1 MISFPLMKKLA
12 LVSILLLVIFA
23 CRSAQPGPM
32 AMAMLHPT
40 SGSHAVGMV
49 HFQQMSDGSVEV
61 KVDLTN
67 VPPGVHGFHIHD
79 KGDCGD
85 NGNAAGGHF
94 NPSSMPHGAPDAVSH
109 HAGDFGNVT
118 AGANGTVNTTF
129 TTHSIT
135 VAAGPNSVVGHAVIL
150 HGNPDDLTSQ
160 PSGNAGP
167 RIACGVVQEM
177 AGEMHH

>member
-1 MISFPLMKKLA
+1 MKKLTLLA
-12 LVSILLLVIFA
+12 ISILLVLATAA
-23 CRSAQPGPM
+23 CRSAKPGPM
-32 AMAMLHPT
+32 AMAMLHPI
-40 SGSHAVGMV
+40 SGSQAVGMA
-49 HFQQMSDGSVEV
+49 HFQENADGSVEV
-61 KVDLTN
+61 HLEMTN
-67 VPPGVHGFHIHD
+67 VPPGQHGFHIHD

-94 NPSSMPHGAPDAVSH
+94 NPMSMPHGAPDAVSH

-118 AGANGTVNTTF
+118 ADANGKIDATF

-135 VAAGPNSVVGHAVIL
+135 VSPGERSVVGHAVIL
-150 HGNPDDLTSQ
+150 HGNPDDLTTQ

-167 RIACGVVQEM
+167 RIACGVASAM

>member
-1 MISFPLMKKLA
+1 MKKLA
-12 LVSILLLVIFA
+12 LVSILLLTIFA
-23 CRSAQPGPM
+23 CRSAQNGPM

-40 SGSHAVGMV
+40 SGSQAVGMV

-61 KVDLTN
+61 SVDLTN

-94 NPSSMPHGAPDAVSH
+94 NPMSMPHGAPDAVSH

-118 AGANGTVNTTF
+118 ADASGKVSTKF

-135 VAAGPNSVVGHAVIL
+135 VAAGANSVVGHAVIL
-150 HGNPDDLTSQ
+150 HGNPDDLTTQ
-160 PSGNAGP
+160 PTGNAGP
-167 RIACGVVQEM
+167 RIACGVVEAM
-177 AGEMHH
+177 AGGMQH